1 MIGAAAADG
10 EAAAAGRER
19 IVVVT
24 LAVFLALAIGL
35 VTRGH
40 IVNLAQ
46 IRMRWWPFLVLAVA
60 LQAYAVGHWAT
71 DFLGPIPVRAG
82 AFVATHLL
90 ILAVAAVNFRL
101 EGFRLV
107 ILGAAC
113 NLAALVANGGL
124 MPVSAEAR
132 VAIGHQATVDALAI
146 GTAVM
151 GSKGVVLPAA
161 QANLWILT
169 DIFVLPP
176 PFPLPAVASAGDILV
191 ALGVGILIIR
201 TMHDA
206 SKLKNGGYSHGL

>member
-1 MIGAAAADG
+1 M
-10 EAAAAGRER
+10 
-19 IVVVT
+19 VVT

-40 IVNLAQ
+40 IGNLAQ
-46 IRMRWWPFLVLAVA
+46 MRIRWWPFLVLAVA
-60 LQAYAVGHWAT
+60 LQAYAVDHWAA
-71 DFLGPIPVRAG
+71 DSLGPIPLRAG
-82 AFVATHLL
+82 AFVATHVL

-101 EGFRLV
+101 AGFRLI
-107 ILGAAC
+107 ILGAAA
-113 NLAALVANGGL
+113 NLVALLANGGL

-176 PFPLPAVASAGDILV
+176 PFPLPAVASVGDVLV
-191 ALGVGILIIR
+191 ALGVGFLIVK
-201 TMHDA
+201 TMHH
-206 SKLKNGGYSHGL
+206 SSEIKIGGSSHGI

>member
-71 DFLGPIPVRAG
+71 DLLGPIPVRAG

-113 NLAALVANGGL
+113 NLAALVANGD
-124 MPVSAEAR
+124 
-132 VAIGHQATVDALAI
+132 QATVDALAI

>member
-1 MIGAAAADG
+1 
-10 EAAAAGRER
+10 
-19 IVVVT
+19 VVVA
-24 LAVFLALAIGL
+24 LAVFLALAIGM
-35 VTRGH
+35 VTRGQ
-40 IVNLAQ
+40 IGNLAQ
-46 IRMRWWPFLVLAVA
+46 IRIRWWPFLVLAVA
-60 LQAYAVGHWAT
+60 IQAYAVGHWAG
-71 DFLGPIPVRAG
+71 DSLGPIPLRTG
-82 AFVATHLL
+82 AFVATHVL

-107 ILGAAC
+107 ILGAAS

-132 VAIGHQATVDALAI
+132 VAIGHQATVDALAT

-176 PFPLPAVASAGDILV
+176 PFPLPAVASLGDILV
-191 ALGVGILIIR
+191 ALGVGVLIIR
-201 TMHDA
+201 TMHD
-206 SKLKNGGYSHGL
+206 STLFKIGGSSHGL